1 MTGVPL
7 LSVKVRRQDS
17 FRFESLAVLLLLC
30 IATSL
35 LSPYFLTGRNLL
47 NILLATSVIGILAL
61 GMTFVI
67 CMAAIDLSVGS
78 TLALSAVI
86 AGTVVSVY
94 EMPWPLGILAALGT
108 GVLGAPFSMICLALE
123 ITGDFSA
130 RAGRKSAR
138 SRVG

>member
-1 MTGVPL
+1 MSEAPSL
-7 LSVKVRRQDS
+7 AVKVKRQDS

-30 IATSL
+30 AITSL

-47 NILLATSVIGILAL
+47 NILLATSVIGILAV

-86 AGTVVSVY
+86 AGTVVSVW
-94 EMPWPLGILAALGT
+94 EMPWPLGIVGALGT
-108 GVLGAPFSMICLALE
+108 GALVGLVNGLL
-123 ITGDFSA
+123 IT
-130 RAGRKSAR
+130 RADIPA
-138 SRVG
+138 